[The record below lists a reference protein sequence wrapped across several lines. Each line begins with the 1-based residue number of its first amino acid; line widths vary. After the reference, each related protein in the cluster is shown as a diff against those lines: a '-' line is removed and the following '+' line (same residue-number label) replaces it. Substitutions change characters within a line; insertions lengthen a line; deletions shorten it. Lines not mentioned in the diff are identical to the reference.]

1 MPTDQVEF
9 IMPMRSNW
17 QVGNVALTMF
27 TSIKEKNGPAR
38 EGPTSNQE
46 K

>member
-1 MPTDQVEF
+1 MPTNQVEF
-9 IMPMRSNW
+9 ILPMRSSW

-27 TSIKEKNGPAR
+27 TSIKEKKRPTR